1 VPHTPLWGA
10 SVRGAAGGG
19 TGGAVLRRDTGANT
33 LTNRNTMARRTRLLA
48 LALAAP
54 LLFGA
59 CSTDDSGSGD
69 SSTDSGG
76 NAAADG
82 DLSFAVVTHGSAG
95 DAFWDVVQ
103 NGAEQAGKDLGVEVD
118 YQSDGDPQRQSQLIQ
133 AAVNQDVDGIVVSMA
148 NPDALQDSVE
158 AAVAAGIPVVTI
170 NSGSAESAQFGAIG
184 HVGQDETIA
193 GQGAGQRLAQDG
205 AKNVLC
211 VVHEAGNIGLEQRC
225 DGASQG
231 LGSNVKL
238 LQVDINDL
246 QAAQSTIT
254 SQLQSDPTIDGV
266 LTLNSAVASAAAAA
280 ASDAGSDAE
289 IATFDLNGDV
299 IKAIQDGSIAF
310 AVDQQQYEQGYLPIV
325 MLKLYAQNL
334 NTVGGGQPV
343 LTGPGIVDST
353 NVDQIADLASSGTR

>member
-1 VPHTPLWGA
+1 
-10 SVRGAAGGG
+10 
-19 TGGAVLRRDTGANT
+19 
-33 LTNRNTMARRTRLLA
+33 MARRTRLLA

-54 LLFGA
+54 LLLSA
-59 CSTDDSGSGD
+59 CSTSNSGSGN
-69 SSTDSGG
+69 SGDSGG
-76 NAAADG
+76 GASGGAAGNG

-103 NGAEQAGKDLGVEVD
+103 KGAEAAGSDLGVSVD

-133 AAVNQDVDGIVVSMA
+133 AAVNQGVDGIVVSMA

-170 NSGSAESAQFGAIG
+170 NSGAERSAEFGAIG
-184 HVGQDETIA
+184 HVGQDEAIA

-225 DGASQG
+225 AGASQG
-231 LGSNVKL
+231 LGSNVRM

-246 QAAQSTIT
+246 QGAQSTIT
-254 SQLQSDPTIDGV
+254 SQLQSDPSIDAV
-266 LTLNSAVASAAAAA
+266 LTLNSAVASVAASA
-280 ASDAGSDAE
+280 ASDAGSKAE

-299 IKAIQDGSIAF
+299 IAAIKDGSIAF

-334 NTVGGGQPV
+334 NTVGGGQAV
-343 LTGPGIVDST
+343 LTGPGIVDAD
-353 NVDQIADLASSGTR
+353 NVDQIADLASAGTR

>member
-1 VPHTPLWGA
+1 
-10 SVRGAAGGG
+10 
-19 TGGAVLRRDTGANT
+19 
-33 LTNRNTMARRTRLLA
+33 MARRTRLLA

-54 LLFGA
+54 LLLSA
-59 CSTDDSGSGD
+59 CSTENSGGGSDDAS
-69 SSTDSGG
+69 SSTSGG
-76 NAAADG
+76 GAGGGG
-82 DLSFAVVTHGSAG
+82 DLDFAVITHGSAG

-103 NGAEQAGKDLGVEVD
+103 KGAEAAGDDLGVGVD

-133 AAVNQDVDGIVVSMA
+133 AAVNQGVDGIVVSMA
-148 NPDALQDSVE
+148 NPDALQDSVT
-158 AAVAAGIPVVTI
+158 AAVDAGIPVVTI
-170 NSGSAESAQFGAIG
+170 NSGGQESAQFGAIG
-184 HVGQDETIA
+184 HVGQDETVA

-225 DGASQG
+225 AGASQG
-231 LGSNVKL
+231 LGTPVRT

-246 QAAQSTIT
+246 QGAQTTIT
-254 SQLQSDPTIDGV
+254 SQLQSDPSIDAV
-266 LTLNSAVASAAAAA
+266 LALNSGVASVAAAA
-280 ASDAGSDAE
+280 ASDASSDAE

-299 IKAIQDGSIAF
+299 ISAIQDGTIAF

-343 LTGPGIVDST
+343 LTGPGIVDAD
-353 NVDQIADLASSGTR
+353 NVDEIADLATAGTR

>member
-1 VPHTPLWGA
+1 
-10 SVRGAAGGG
+10 
-19 TGGAVLRRDTGANT
+19 
-33 LTNRNTMARRTRLLA
+33 MARRTRLLA

-54 LLFGA
+54 LLMSA
-59 CSTDDSGSGD
+59 CSTDDSGSSGS
-69 SSTDSGG
+69 SSTAGSGG
-76 NAAADG
+76 SAAADG
-82 DLSFAVVTHGSAG
+82 DLNFAVITHGSAG

-103 NGAEQAGKDLGVEVD
+103 KGAKAAGDDLGVGVD
-118 YQSDGDPQRQSQLIQ
+118 YPSDGDPQRQSQLIQ

-170 NSGSAESAQFGAIG
+170 NSGAERSAEFGAIG

-193 GQGAGQRLAQDG
+193 GQGAGKRLAQDG

-254 SQLQSDPTIDGV
+254 AQLQSDPTIDGV

-280 ASDAGSDAE
+280 ASDAGSKAE

-334 NTVGGGQPV
+334 NAVGGGQPV

-353 NVDQIADLASSGTR
+353 NVDQIADLATAGTR

>member
-1 VPHTPLWGA
+1 V
-10 SVRGAAGGG
+10 S
-19 TGGAVLRRDTGANT
+19 
-33 LTNRNTMARRTRLLA
+33 
-48 LALAAP
+48 
-54 LLFGA
+54 
-59 CSTDDSGSGD
+59 
-69 SSTDSGG
+69 
-76 NAAADG
+76 
-82 DLSFAVVTHGSAG
+82 
-95 DAFWDVVQ
+95 
-103 NGAEQAGKDLGVEVD
+103 VD

-133 AAVNQDVDGIVVSMA
+133 AAVNQKVDGIVVSMA
-148 NPDALQDSVE
+148 NPDALKDSVE
-158 AAVAAGIPVVTI
+158 AAVKAGIPVVTI
-170 NSGSAESAQFGAIG
+170 NSGAAESAAFGAIG

-193 GQGAGQRLAQDG
+193 GQGAGQRLAKDG
-205 AKNVLC
+205 KKNVLC

-231 LGSNVKL
+231 LGTTVKT

-254 SQLQSDPTIDGV
+254 SQLQSDPSIDGV
-266 LTLNSAVASAAAAA
+266 LTLNSAVASVAAAA
-280 ASDAGSDAE
+280 ASDAGSKAE

-343 LTGPGIVDST
+343 LTGPGIVDKS
-353 NVDQIADLASSGTR
+353 NVAQIADLSSAGTR

>member
-1 VPHTPLWGA
+1 LE
-10 SVRGAAGGG
+10 
-19 TGGAVLRRDTGANT
+19 
-33 LTNRNTMARRTRLLA
+33 NRHTMARRTRLLA

-54 LLFGA
+54 LLVSA
-59 CSTDDSGSGD
+59 CSTDDSGSSGSAA
-69 SSTDSGG
+69 SSSSGG
-76 NAAADG
+76 SAGGGGG
-82 DLSFAVVTHGSAG
+82 DLTFAVVTHGSAG

-103 NGAEQAGKDLGVEVD
+103 KGAEAAGDDLGVGVD

-158 AAVAAGIPVVTI
+158 AAVSAGIPVVTI
-170 NSGSAESAQFGAIG
+170 NSGADRSAEFGAIG

-205 AKNVLC
+205 VKNVLC

-225 DGASQG
+225 AGASQG

-254 SQLQSDPTIDGV
+254 SQLQSDPSIDGV
-266 LTLNSAVASAAAAA
+266 LTLNSAVASVAAAA
-280 ASDAGSDAE
+280 ASDAGSKAE

-299 IKAIQDGSIAF
+299 IKAIQDGSVAF

-343 LTGPGIVDST
+343 LTGPGIVDSG